1 MASWQ
6 QGPSRSELGVSR
18 KGGNG
23 YKWTTFTKNR
33 PILMLKIEES
43 ESCEEVEKAEC
54 STIGSES
61 EAALGG

>member
-1 MASWQ
+1 
-6 QGPSRSELGVSR
+6 
-18 KGGNG
+18 
-23 YKWTTFTKNR
+23 
-33 PILMLKIEES
+33 MLKIEES